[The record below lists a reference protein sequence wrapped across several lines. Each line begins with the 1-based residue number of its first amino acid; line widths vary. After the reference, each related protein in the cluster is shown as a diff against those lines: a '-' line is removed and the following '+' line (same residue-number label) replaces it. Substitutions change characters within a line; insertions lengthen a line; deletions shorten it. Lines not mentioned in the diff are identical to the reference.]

1 MQIRGDFLGFLKHFS
16 GQSNIGEYRGNIPLE
31 LDEQC
36 KLFFKAG
43 QGAFCQF
50 LGMNG
55 AIFHKFDKSVR
66 DTGCARTFW

>member
-16 GQSNIGEYRGNIPLE
+16 GQSNIGEYRGNIPVK

-36 KLFFKAG
+36 KLFFNAE

-55 AIFHKFDKSVR
+55 AVFHKFDKGACGPS
-66 DTGCARTFW
+66 CARTF